1 MGSCFNTNN
10 IDAGYAKKVHKY
22 HDICVSLKKSS
33 ARHNEPRIIDKFAQ
47 CKREGTELF
56 DVRTCKCKITDIE
69 KGECICIASN
79 KVPNQEITFLIDQ
92 QRDRKM
98 VIGGLDVKTT
108 SQNIRRMKQ
117 KVHESDLESSHCQP
131 STSNTVQLSL
141 QNTDSPA
148 STDTDDKGSDYES
161 VADVTFEKKTPN
173 WRCLALACDR
183 TKVSDRSAA
192 MIATAV
198 LEDAGIIE
206 KDPMAVL
213 DKNKIRRQHSR
224 TRKDLQKTQ

>member
-1 MGSCFNTNN
+1 MKEIWVAASIPT
-10 IDAGYAKKVHKY
+10 ISTQAMQKKVHKY

-33 ARHNEPRIIDKFAQ
+33 ARHNEPRFIDKFAQ

-69 KGECICIASN
+69 NGECICIASN

-108 SQNIRRMKQ
+108 SQNIRRMKR

-141 QNTDSPA
+141 QNTDSPG

-161 VADVTFEKKTPN
+161 VVNCHWVFLNNTSIFKHSCGN
-173 WRCLALACDR
+173 H
-183 TKVSDRSAA
+183 SSAS
-192 MIATAV
+192 I
-198 LEDAGIIE
+198 
-206 KDPMAVL
+206 
-213 DKNKIRRQHSR
+213 
-224 TRKDLQKTQ
+224 